1 MKRYSKITPEGTR
14 DLLFEECNAR
24 RIVESRLSDLF
35 KSRGYNRIITPSIEF
50 FDVFDRDS
58 AGILPEMMYKLT
70 DSQGRLMVLRPDNTL
85 PIARV
90 AATRLRDMQMP
101 IRLYYAQKVFIQS
114 PTLVGFNDESAQSGI
129 ELIGAS
135 GIRADLEIITTA
147 VDALDKCGAKDYR
160 IEIGHAGFFKA
171 LSKSLDVDD
180 ETREEISLLIEAKN
194 YAALNDIL
202 DNLQNNEVTRAIK
215 MLPRLFGGVEVL
227 DEACKLSDSKQAQ
240 DALKYLRNVYKCL
253 DDLGLGNKIN
263 IDLGLVH
270 RSNYYTGVVFR
281 GYIEGSG
288 VTVLSGGRYD
298 KLIGEFGNPLAA
310 TGFGVEVDAL
320 ANAMLLRGEVK
331 LPKPVDV
338 LVFGE
343 DGCEIKALRY
353 ITQLNEKGFICE
365 NSIFETMQQSY
376 EYAVRRGIKRLVYVT
391 KEKITESKVQEVE
404 ICDL

>member
-1 MKRYSKITPEGTR
+1 MRRYEKITPEGTK

-24 RIVESRLSDLF
+24 RIVESRLSALF

-50 FDVFDRDS
+50 FDVYDRDS

-90 AATRLRDMQMP
+90 AATRLRDMQLP

-114 PTLVGFNDESAQSGI
+114 PSLGGFNDESAQSGI
-129 ELIGAS
+129 ELIGAQ

-147 VDALDKCGAKDYR
+147 IDALDECGAKDYR

-171 LSKSLDVDD
+171 LSESLNVDD
-180 ETREEISLLIEAKN
+180 DVREEISLLIESKN

-202 DNLQNNEVTRAIK
+202 DSLQSSKTTQAIK
-215 MLPRLFGGVEVL
+215 MLPRLFGGEEVL
-227 DEACKLSDSKQAQ
+227 DEASKLCNSKDAK
-240 DALKYLRNVYKCL
+240 DALDYLRSVYSCL
-253 DDLGLGNKIN
+253 EDLGLGKKIN

-288 VTVLSGGRYD
+288 ITVLSGGRYD
-298 KLIGEFGNPLAA
+298 KLIGEFGHPLPA

-320 ANAMLLRGEVK
+320 ANAMLLRGEVR
-331 LPKPVDV
+331 LPKPADI

-353 ITQLNEKGFICE
+353 ISELTEKGFICE
-365 NSIFETMQQSY
+365 NSVFETAQISY
-376 EYAVRRGIKRLVYVT
+376 EYAVRRGIKRFVCVT
-391 KEKITESKVQEVE
+391 EEKIKESK
-404 ICDL
+404 I